1 MSYDML
7 TSYSPTHGV
16 GVDVRVLDFKMHWN
30 GFPLTSNFYI
40 KIIKYPDEII
50 PKLYCSRKLF
60 TLAMNPTWNDRKIVR
75 FKFDYIQTSYVK
87 EMIGELVDDDP
98 REPNYSCFD
107 IAMLK
112 VREGPGNIFYP
123 LRASRNGGTT
133 IGLGEDQ
140 IMNMSK
146 DSFDKEVGIIEYE
159 EYPGRIVWEFYFG
172 FRSLTD
178 VWSPNEAD
186 NSIQRI
192 RNPLY
197 MSVYNITTGN
207 LAKNLTMIKFLPLFT
222 PQHNIQI
229 TVNSFPDY
237 VDYIENPLWIMKGTK
252 QLTDFP
258 IRTRKPTE
266 VGIIPFTMASDDLF
280 YRTYNE
286 RIKQIQ
292 GRTFYIVNVRTGID
306 GPLYVIYLKIITF
319 EVVNSFG
326 LNLATIELGGATQF
340 FIKVIPENAL
350 ADIAAVDATIFF
362 TFTNT
367 APHLMTVPKVIAYPA
382 RDELN
387 QPIEP
392 TFNAVS
398 SGAQGDSDEFNIPIT
413 VTSEYDAFNG
423 ITDISAIQ
431 VNIANLY
438 INVDYVLIDIYDLNN
453 LKYSNKVQV
462 LPRRYEDITET
473 LNLSA
478 VSKPS
483 TADFVTFNYTTKVVN
498 NQFVITE
505 VSSLAT
511 TLTVTTYNDILAGK
525 QGDILYF
532 DTSDPSNFGHKLS
545 FFAENNGASQQLL
558 NENGELL
565 AEYSRGAPQGTPTS
579 WCSIRLPVDRLTVWY
594 RTYPDNPRQNYVQY
608 GFGKIELSSL
618 EYYPIGDIL
627 VGPVD
632 GTLEGGEVTLVSNG
646 RQGQVDISIGVAS
659 NSLFGEQNLGTISAR
674 AISIT
679 PPINVTYYIDND
691 TWNYLSWEV
700 EEDGNTIYSFADP
713 TKTRYTTEVYYEIL
727 RQTFVTGES
736 EYVVIGTSDKCEYLD
751 ETGVRFGNYRY
762 KIRTVIRW
770 NNVEVRSSPS
780 DFIFVFICQNNR
792 FPFGRWNNTTSNPK
806 LYKNIQPNCE
816 KIGQTTTRQLTTNL
830 FPNSKQMTAA
840 QIYTMHAQSNGRPQ
854 R

>member
-7 TSYSPTHGV
+7 TSYAPTHGV
-16 GVDVRVLDFKMHWN
+16 GVDQRVLDFKMHWS
-30 GFPLTSNFYI
+30 GYPLTSNFYI

-60 TLAMNPTWNDRKIVR
+60 TDALNPHWNDRKIVR
-75 FKFDYIQTSYVK
+75 FKFEYIQSSYVK
-87 EMIGELVDDDP
+87 ELIGELVADDP
-98 REPNYSCFD
+98 REPHYSCFD
-107 IAMLK
+107 IAMIK
-112 VREGPGNIFYP
+112 AREGPGNIFYP
-123 LRASRNGGTT
+123 LRASRYGGTT

-140 IMNMSK
+140 IMNLNK

-172 FRSLTD
+172 FRSLMD
-178 VWSPNEAD
+178 VWSPYESD

-207 LAKNLTMIKFLPLFT
+207 LAKDLTMIQFLPLFT

-237 VDYIENPLWIMKGTK
+237 VEFKENPLWIYKNTK
-252 QLTDFP
+252 QLTAFP
-258 IRTRKPTE
+258 IRTQKPTE
-266 VGIIPFTMASDDLF
+266 VGIVPFLMASDDLF

-350 ADIAAVDATIFF
+350 ADIAATDATIYFE
-362 TFTNT
+362 FTNT
-367 APHLMTVPKVIAYPA
+367 APHLMSCPKLIAYPA
-382 RDELN
+382 RDEMN

-392 TFNAVS
+392 TFNCVS

-453 LKYSNKVQV
+453 LKYSQKVQV

-473 LNLSA
+473 LNLNAASQ
-478 VSKPS
+478 PS
-483 TADFVTFNYTTKVVN
+483 TADFVTFYYTVIVVN

-505 VSSLAT
+505 TSSLAT
-511 TLTVTTYNDILAGK
+511 TLITTTYNDILAGK

-532 DTSDPSNFGHKLS
+532 DTSDPSNFGHKMA
-545 FFAENNGASQQLL
+545 FFEENNSASPQLL
-558 NENGELL
+558 DANGELL
-565 AEYSRGAPQGTPTS
+565 AQYSRGAAQGTPTS
-579 WCSIRLPVDRLTVWY
+579 WCSIKLPTDRLTVWY
-594 RTYPDNPRQNYVQY
+594 RTHPDNPRQNYLQY
-608 GFGKIELSSL
+608 GFGKMELSSL
-618 EYYPIGDIL
+618 EYYPIGDIN

-632 GTLEGGEVTLVSNG
+632 GTLEGGEVTLISNG
-646 RQGQVDISIGVAS
+646 KQGQVDISIGVAS
-659 NSLFGEQNLGTISAR
+659 NALFGEQNLGTISAR

-679 PPINVTYYIDND
+679 PPININYYIDND

-700 EEDGNTIYSFADP
+700 EQDGNTIYSFADP
-713 TKTRYTTEVYYEIL
+713 TKTRYTTDVYYEIM
-727 RQTFVTGES
+727 RQTFETGS
-736 EYVVIGTSDKCEYLD
+736 AEYVVVGTSDKCEYLD
-751 ETGVRFGNYRY
+751 KSGVRFGNYRY
-762 KIRTVIRW
+762 KIRTVISW
-770 NNVEVRSSPS
+770 NNVEVRSAPS
-780 DFIFVFICQNNR
+780 EFIFVFVCQNNK
-792 FPFGRWNNTTSNPK
+792 FPYGRWNNTTSNPK
-806 LYKNIQPNCE
+806 LYKIIQPNCE
-816 KIGQTTTRQLTTNL
+816 VIGQTTNSKLTTNL
-830 FPNSKQMTAA
+830 FPNSTQMTAA
-840 QIYTMHAQSNGRPQ
+840 QIYTMHAKSSGRAQ